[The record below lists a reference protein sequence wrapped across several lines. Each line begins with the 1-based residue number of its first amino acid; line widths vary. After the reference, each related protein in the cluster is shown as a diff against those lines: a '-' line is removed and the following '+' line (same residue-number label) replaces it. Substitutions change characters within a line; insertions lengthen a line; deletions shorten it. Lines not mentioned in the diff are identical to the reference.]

1 MLEKTCRLERG
12 FLNNGR
18 QVHLICASLN
28 NSPMYHMSVYL
39 LPKTITKEINKARR
53 TFFWHGGGTKWK
65 CHLIKWVKVCRSKK
79 GGVGIKDLIKL
90 NVTLL
95 SKWWWKLDHEEGLW
109 QELIRAK
116 YLSKNSIHTVTH
128 KLNDSPM
135 WYDLNVKGIYLR
147 GRKVKIKNS
156 MKTRF
161 WEDSW
166 LFDRSLC
173 SLIPKL

>member
-1 MLEKTCRLERG
+1 
-12 FLNNGR
+12 
-18 QVHLICASLN
+18 
-28 NSPMYHMSVYL
+28 
-39 LPKTITKEINKARR
+39 
-53 TFFWHGGGTKWK
+53 
-65 CHLIKWVKVCRSKK
+65 
-79 GGVGIKDLIKL
+79 VGIKDLIKL

-116 YLSKNSIHTVTH
+116 YLSKDSIHTITH

-147 GRKVKIKNS
+147 GRTVKIKNG